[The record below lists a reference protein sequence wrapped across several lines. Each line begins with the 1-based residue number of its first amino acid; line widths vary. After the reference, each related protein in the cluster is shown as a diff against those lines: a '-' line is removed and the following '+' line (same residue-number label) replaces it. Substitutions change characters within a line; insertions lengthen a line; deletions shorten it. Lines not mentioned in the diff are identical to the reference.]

1 MRRKN
6 MSVMI
11 TIEMPVIPEKL
22 EEYLGILKQALV
34 DTRAYK
40 GCQSVATYVEQA
52 NSNVVL
58 VEEWDSVEDQQAYM
72 SWRAETGLLD
82 AIVPFMRGELVQRT
96 FDLKSDV

>member
-1 MRRKN
+1 

-40 GCQSVATYVEQA
+40 GCQSVATYVEQT

-82 AIVPFMRGELVQRT
+82 AIAPFMQGELIQRT
-96 FDLKSDV
+96 FDFQSDV

>member
-1 MRRKN
+1 M
-6 MSVMI
+6 
-11 TIEMPVIPEKL
+11 
-22 EEYLGILKQALV
+22 
-34 DTRAYK
+34 
-40 GCQSVATYVEQA
+40 EQA
-52 NSNVVL
+52 DSNVVL

>member
-1 MRRKN
+1 MVKMRRKN

-40 GCQSVATYVEQA
+40 GC
-52 NSNVVL
+52 
-58 VEEWDSVEDQQAYM
+58 
-72 SWRAETGLLD
+72 
-82 AIVPFMRGELVQRT
+82 
-96 FDLKSDV
+96 

>member
-1 MRRKN
+1 
-6 MSVMI
+6 MSVMV

-40 GCQSVATYVEQA
+40 GCQSVATYVEQE

-58 VEEWDSVEDQQAYM
+58 VEEWDSAEDQQAYM
-72 SWRAETGLLD
+72 SWRVETGLLD
-82 AIVPFMRGELVQRT
+82 AIAPFMQGELIQRT
-96 FDLKSDV
+96 FDLQSDV